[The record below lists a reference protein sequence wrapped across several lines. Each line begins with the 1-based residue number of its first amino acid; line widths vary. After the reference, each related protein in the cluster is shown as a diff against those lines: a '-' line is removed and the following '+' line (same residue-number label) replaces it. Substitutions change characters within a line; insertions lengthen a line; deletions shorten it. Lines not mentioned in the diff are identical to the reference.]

1 MIKKIFILTFLLI
14 FTMACSKTNL
24 YSLKTDLLHKENV
37 EKLINELNWE
47 NKDLKEIKIKEEKI
61 TIIFDNDKEYSQINL
76 KSYVV
81 NSIYLMILTNAEE
94 ISCENKIG
102 SFFGINKKI
111 ADMFLSTQYN
121 KSLDDIRNS
130 EEEFHKLEKFMKN
143 LKVDS

>member
-1 MIKKIFILTFLLI
+1 MTKKVLILTFILI

-24 YSLKTDLLHKENV
+24 YSLKTDLSHKENV

-121 KSLDDIRNS
+121 TSLDDIRNS

-143 LKVDS
+143 

>member
-1 MIKKIFILTFLLI
+1 
-14 FTMACSKTNL
+14 
-24 YSLKTDLLHKENV
+24 
-37 EKLINELNWE
+37 
-47 NKDLKEIKIKEEKI
+47 
-61 TIIFDNDKEYSQINL
+61 
-76 KSYVV
+76 
-81 NSIYLMILTNAEE
+81 MILTNAEE

-121 KSLDDIRNS
+121 TSLDDIRNS

>member
-81 NSIYLMILTNAEE
+81 NSFYLMILTNAKE

-111 ADMFLSTQYN
+111 ADMFLSAQYN

>member
-1 MIKKIFILTFLLI
+1 MTKKVLILTFILI

-24 YSLKTDLLHKENV
+24 YSLKTDLSHKENV
-37 EKLINELNWE
+37 EKLVNELNWE
-47 NKDLKEIKIKEEKI
+47 SKDLKEININKETI
-61 TIIFDNDKEYSQINL
+61 TIIFDNDEDYSKVNL
-76 KSYVV
+76 KPYVV
-81 NSIYLMILTNAEE
+81 NGIYLLSLTNADD
-94 ISCENKIG
+94 INFKNKTG

-121 KSLDDIRNS
+121 TSLDDIRNS

>member
-1 MIKKIFILTFLLI
+1 MTKKVLILTFILI

-24 YSLKTDLLHKENV
+24 YYLKTDLSHKENV
-37 EKLINELNWE
+37 EKLVNELNWE
-47 NKDLKEIKIKEEKI
+47 NKDLKEININKETI

-121 KSLDDIRNS
+121 TSLDDIRNS

>member
-1 MIKKIFILTFLLI
+1 MTKKIFILTFLLV
-14 FTMACSKTNL
+14 FTIACSKTNL

-81 NSIYLMILTNAEE
+81 NSFYLMILTNAKE

-111 ADMFLSTQYN
+111 ADMFLSAQYN

-130 EEEFHKLEKFMKN
+130 EEEFHKFEKFMKN

>member
-1 MIKKIFILTFLLI
+1 MIKKIFILTFLLV
-14 FTMACSKTNL
+14 FTIACSKTNL

-81 NSIYLMILTNAEE
+81 NSFYLMILTNAKE

-111 ADMFLSTQYN
+111 ADMFLYAQYN

-130 EEEFHKLEKFMKN
+130 EEEFHKFEKFMKN

>member
-1 MIKKIFILTFLLI
+1 MTKKVLILTFILI

-24 YSLKTDLLHKENV
+24 YSLKTDLSHKENV
-37 EKLINELNWE
+37 EKLVNELNWE
-47 NKDLKEIKIKEEKI
+47 NKDLKEININKETI
-61 TIIFDNDKEYSQINL
+61 TIIFDNDEDYSKINL
-76 KSYVV
+76 KPYVV

-121 KSLDDIRNS
+121 TSLDDIRNS

>member
-1 MIKKIFILTFLLI
+1 MIKKIFILTFLLV
-14 FTMACSKTNL
+14 FTIACSKTNL

-81 NSIYLMILTNAEE
+81 NSFYLMILTNAKE

>member
-81 NSIYLMILTNAEE
+81 NSFYLMILTNAEE

>member
-1 MIKKIFILTFLLI
+1 MTKKVLILTFILI

-24 YSLKTDLLHKENV
+24 YSLKTDLSHKENV

-121 KSLDDIRNS
+121 TSLDDIRNS

>member
-47 NKDLKEIKIKEEKI
+47 NNDLKEIKIKEEKI

>member
-1 MIKKIFILTFLLI
+1 MIKKIFILTFLLV
-14 FTMACSKTNL
+14 FTIACSKTNL

-81 NSIYLMILTNAEE
+81 NSFYLMILTNAKE

-111 ADMFLSTQYN
+111 ADMFLSAQYN

-130 EEEFHKLEKFMKN
+130 EEEFHKFEKFMKN

>member
-1 MIKKIFILTFLLI
+1 MTKKVLILTFILI
-14 FTMACSKTNL
+14 FTVACSKTNL
-24 YSLKTDLLHKENV
+24 YSLKTDLSHKENV
-37 EKLINELNWE
+37 EKLVNELNWE
-47 NKDLKEIKIKEEKI
+47 SKDLKEIKIKEEKI

-121 KSLDDIRNS
+121 TSLDDIRNS